1 MTTTTNRTRVAER
14 EPVPVDTTA
23 VRAEPAPDAP
33 ELPPDRPRALRA
45 RPGEDWWALAGAAIS
60 SLCLVWLLY
69 NQILPFSGKIGFV
82 ICWYVAFVGIYTGV
96 TAMGQ
101 PRPIVVDRFAT
112 AVVHGGAATVA
123 LALLSTL
130 LYVFIKGFPAY
141 RHLSFIT
148 QDSSGVGPTTP
159 LEQGGISQAIVGSLI
174 EIGIAVAV
182 ALPFG
187 LAAAVYMTQVGSR
200 GARAVRTVVEAMTAL
215 PDLVAGLFIYTVLV
229 VGLGVGR
236 TGIAAALAISI
247 TMLPIIARSG
257 DVVLRNVPDGLREA
271 SFALGSPQWRTVSR
285 VVLPTARAGLATA
298 LILGVAR
305 GIGETAP
312 VLITSGNSNFMNT
325 NPFRDPMNSLPLY
338 AFFAVRSG
346 QPNLITR
353 GYGAA
358 CVLLM
363 MVLILFVFVRLLARR
378 RGGER

>member
-1 MTTTTNRTRVAER
+1 
-14 EPVPVDTTA
+14 
-23 VRAEPAPDAP
+23 
-33 ELPPDRPRALRA
+33 
-45 RPGEDWWALAGAAIS
+45 
-60 SLCLVWLLY
+60 VWLLY
-69 NQILPFSGKIGFV
+69 NQILPFSGKLGFV

-96 TAMGQ
+96 TAMSQ

-130 LYVFIKGFPAY
+130 IYVFAKGFPAY

-148 QDSSGVGPTTP
+148 EDSSSVGPTTP
-159 LEQGGISQAIVGSLI
+159 LGQGGISQAIVGSLI
-174 EIGIAVAV
+174 EIGIAVAI

-215 PDLVAGLFIYTVLV
+215 PDLVAGLFIYTVIV

-236 TGIAAALAISI
+236 TGIAAALAIAI

-257 DVVLRNVPDGLREA
+257 EVVLRNVPDGLREA

-346 QPNLITR
+346 QPNLETR

-358 CVLLM
+358 CVLLT
-363 MVLILFVFVRLLARR
+363 MVLILFVVVRLLARQ
-378 RGGER
+378 RGGAR